1 MVDYIEIG
9 QNIVALRN
17 KNGITQE
24 MLALESDIS
33 VSFLRDVE
41 HGRVNVSL
49 GTLEKLAATLGITV
63 WTIILYATD
72 DEIILSA
79 LHEAR
84 QPAMEEAVV

>member
-1 MVDYIEIG
+1 MLDYVEIG

-24 MLALESDIS
+24 MLALESEIS

-49 GTLEKLAATLGITV
+49 GTLEKLASTLRVAMWILL
-63 WTIILYATD
+63 LYATD

-84 QPAMEEAVV
+84 QPVMEEAVV